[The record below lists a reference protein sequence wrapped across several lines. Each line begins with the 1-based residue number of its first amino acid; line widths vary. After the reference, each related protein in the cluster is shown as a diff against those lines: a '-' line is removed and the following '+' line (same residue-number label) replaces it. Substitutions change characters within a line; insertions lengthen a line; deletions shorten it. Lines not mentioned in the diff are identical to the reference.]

1 MLFLDSLLCGGFLL
15 AVYDGIRIFRLF
27 LPHGTL
33 AEAAEDLLYWVFD
46 ALFIFHMLYRKNSG
60 AVRGYA
66 IMGVLFG
73 MLAYHLVI
81 SPPVMWLGG
90 KVAGIFRKIVEKVK
104 NTLKKIVKPFTMKLY
119 HFKGEVSRRDGKE
132 KD

>member
-15 AVYDGIRIFRLF
+15 AVYDCIRIFRLF
-27 LPHGTL
+27 LPHGTI
-33 AEAAEDLLYWVFD
+33 AEAVEDLLYWVFD

-60 AVRGYA
+60 AIRGYA
-66 IMGVLFG
+66 IAGVVLG
-73 MLAYHLVI
+73 MLAYHLAI
-81 SPPVMWLGG
+81 SPLVMWLGR
-90 KVAGIFRKIVEKVK
+90 KLAAGFRKIWEKTK

-132 KD
+132 KS